1 MAPRK
6 NTGRTAPTKQAGASP
21 SPAKTVQPK
30 RTRRTKAEMNAAK
43 EAKEVALKKKEAQ
56 KRQKL
61 TNVAQA
67 ADNVVLSM
75 QAQESSQS
83 HDEDQPVSRTVP
95 PQSDDQQS
103 DFYHPSVE
111 NSPRSE
117 SFIDPASESQ
127 SDASEALPKKNKRS
141 RKALVL
147 AEIQAQRQHLDPIFE
162 EQEVVEKGQE
172 EMTRGKLP
180 PSRQLPFK
188 AGLKKSWVPTQTDD
202 TEAGGS
208 VKTRLSKPANK
219 SGIPEDESDTEE
231 YAAAKSSPIKAGKR
245 VTSAVCDSNSL
256 TYFLML
262 TSP

>member
-6 NTGRTAPTKQAGASP
+6 NTGRTAPTKQAGASL
-21 SPAKTVQPK
+21 SPAKTIQPK

-43 EAKEVALKKKEAQ
+43 EAKEVAQKKEEAQ

-67 ADNVVLSM
+67 ADNVVLRM

-83 HDEDQPVSRTVP
+83 RFRPPGPLKRTYAQLDVTDDEDQSVSRTVP
-95 PQSDDQQS
+95 QSADQQS
-103 DFYHPSVE
+103 NFCNPSVE

-127 SDASEALPKKNKRS
+127 SDASEALPKKKKRS
-141 RKALVL
+141 KKASVL
-147 AEIQAQRQHLDPIFE
+147 AEIEARRQHLDPIFE

-172 EMTRGKLP
+172 ETTTGKLP

-188 AGLKKSWVPTQTDD
+188 AG
-202 TEAGGS
+202 
-208 VKTRLSKPANK
+208 
-219 SGIPEDESDTEE
+219 
-231 YAAAKSSPIKAGKR
+231 
-245 VTSAVCDSNSL
+245 
-256 TYFLML
+256 
-262 TSP
+262 

>member
-83 HDEDQPVSRTVP
+83 RFRPPGPLKRTYAQLNVTDDEDQPVSRTVP
-95 PQSDDQQS
+95 PQSDNQQS

-127 SDASEALPKKNKRS
+127 SDASEALPKKKKRS
-141 RKALVL
+141 RKASVL

-162 EQEVVEKGQE
+162 EQEVMEKGQE
-172 EMTRGKLP
+172 ETTTGKLP

-188 AGLKKSWVPTQTDD
+188 AG
-202 TEAGGS
+202 
-208 VKTRLSKPANK
+208 
-219 SGIPEDESDTEE
+219 
-231 YAAAKSSPIKAGKR
+231 
-245 VTSAVCDSNSL
+245 
-256 TYFLML
+256 
-262 TSP
+262 